1 MQTLK
6 KDFNRKNRRD
16 FRKCN
21 DPASS
26 EDIQD
31 TEEEKLVSY
40 KTSLSY

>member
-6 KDFNRKNRRD
+6 EDFNRKNRRD

-21 DPASS
+21 GSAGS

-31 TEEEKLVSY
+31 TEEEKFVS
-40 KTSLSY
+40 